1 MQDYELQ
8 WLRQDMIEEIYHVLT
23 VSDETNM
30 NMVIDSLNDRTQG
43 VRKYYPKYFE
53 IQVYR

>member
-30 NMVIDSLNDRTQG
+30 NMVIDSLNERDAKAILKLFVLKG
-43 VRKYYPKYFE
+43 AK
-53 IQVYR
+53 